1 LPDLENNIAAA
12 SSTVPRA
19 ARPRQTVNAHR
30 STGALDRAVTL
41 VSTVCAVAGSVSFL
55 DDVDAEARQGRLIS
69 AVSAGRTSPIFD
81 WLVTAFSY
89 QGISDKVAQ
98 QYMDAHGIAT
108 WAGIEASLRQS
119 PSCPKLRAYWTYEAC
134 RYDKGSFTCSEPE
147 HIDACPVPLPRL
159 RNGRLNQT
167 AYSLFL
173 FIRDIAGGDLVRW
186 IDGQLASVADVSG
199 SDLEAARQEALIG
212 PLRHVFGV
220 SDKVL
225 TMALSTLLI
234 GARKQRPIWFETG
247 KAMIAVDTLVHNFLH
262 RTGILHD
269 CGTPHAYGAACYRQ
283 GGCAE
288 IIRAI
293 SARIDARSFNP
304 KFPANFPRLVQ
315 FALWRFC
322 AADGLDLCN
331 GNRIEDRKACQISY
345 CYLYR
350 SCQHRPLKA

>member
-1 LPDLENNIAAA
+1 M
-12 SSTVPRA
+12 STVTRA
-19 ARPRQTVNAHR
+19 LRPRQTTQRTA
-30 STGALDRAVTL
+30 GALDRAVTL
-41 VSTVCAVAGSVSFL
+41 VSTVCAVAGSASFL
-55 DDVDAEARQGRLIS
+55 DDVDAEARQGRLVS
-69 AVSAGRTSPIFD
+69 AVSAGRTPPIFD
-81 WLVTAFSY
+81 WLATAFSY
-89 QGISDKVAQ
+89 QGISDAVAQ
-98 QYMDAHGIAT
+98 QYIDEHGIAT
-108 WAGIEASLRQS
+108 WADIEASLRRS
-119 PSCPKLRAYWTYEAC
+119 PSCPKLQAYWAYEGC
-134 RYDKGSFTCSEPE
+134 RYDKGSCTCSEPE

-186 IDGQLASVADVSG
+186 IDDQLAGVAEASG
-199 SDLEAARQEALIG
+199 PDLEAARQEVLIG
-212 PLRHVFGV
+212 PLRNVYGV

-234 GARKQRPIWFETG
+234 GARKQRPIWFESG
-247 KAMIAVDTLVHNFLH
+247 KAMICVDTLVHAWLH

-269 CGTPHAYGAACYRQ
+269 CGSPHAYGAACYRQ

-293 SARIDARSFNP
+293 SARIDARSYNP

-315 FALWRFC
+315 SALWRFC
-322 AADGLDLCN
+322 AADGLDICN
-331 GNRIEDRKACQISY
+331 GNRIDDRKACQIDY

-350 SCQHRPLKA
+350 ICRRTPLKSLKSQ